1 MIFIYEV
8 FVKYKY
14 EKLVGFVKW
23 LTPDL
28 ASLPEI
34 RYSLQWLRV
43 AADRKCHSDIHPID
57 SGPSKDGSVG
67 NAETEGAFRD
77 VAHSAFVDGH
87 AESERTT
94 IYGAG
99 VKTVHDGQSGH
110 LPIAPLLCEAIVCPQ
125 CVVCHALLAVAVVE
139 VVALGPVESV
149 HN

>member
-1 MIFIYEV
+1 M
-8 FVKYKY
+8 
-14 EKLVGFVKW
+14 KW
-23 LTPDL
+23 LKLDL
-28 ASLPEI
+28 ASLLEI
-34 RYSLQWLRV
+34 RFFLQWFRV

-87 AESERTT
+87 SESESTT

-99 VKTVHDGQSGH
+99 VKTVHDGHSGH
-110 LPIAPLLCEAIVCPQ
+110 LPIGPLLYEAIVRPQ
-125 CVVCHALLAVAVVE
+125 CVVCHALLAVALVE